1 MPLGCKQVDYI
12 SFIIRRTMRQYNT
25 GSMPSVKSDYR
36 WKLLKVNCV
45 CGTSRH
51 ENAWHESKRIEIPVQ
66 WILYV
71 HNIQRDFWSTALL
84 SVHNGWQQYKFWI
97 DAVSR
102 FSGALRL
109 LFLMGTLSDR
119 SGFIQVISLENWFN
133 IMLNRPVQGYFQFGR
148 PSRLCLSSVA

>member
-45 CGTSRH
+45 CGTSTH

-84 SVHNGWQQYKFWI
+84 SVHNSYTGTDSRDSNFGVGNNTNSGSMPFQGFREPWGCYFWWGHFRI
-97 DAVSR
+97 EVV
-102 FSGALRL
+102 LY
-109 LFLMGTLSDR
+109 R
-119 SGFIQVISLENWFN
+119 S
-133 IMLNRPVQGYFQFGR
+133 
-148 PSRLCLSSVA
+148 